1 MSNFKAVLMPPSTS
15 ILSAIRIIDESTMQ
29 IALVIDEQRRLL
41 GTVTDGDIR
50 RAILKGI
57 RMEDPVR
64 LIMNPKPT
72 VVTINAG
79 RGSIL
84 EVMKQKRIHQIP
96 VVDDNGCVVGLEILD
111 QVLKSHQRENWVV
124 LMAGGLGTRLH
135 PLTEDCPK
143 PLLKIG
149 GKPLLQ
155 TILENFREYGFYKFY
170 ISVNYKAEM
179 IQEYF
184 GDGSNMGVE
193 IRYIYESKRMGTA
206 GALGLFPKKPAEPII
221 VMNGDL
227 LTKVNFVQLL
237 DFHFEHKAK
246 ATMCVREYNFQVP
259 YGVVR
264 INRHRL
270 IGIDEK
276 PVHRFF
282 ISAGIYVVEPSALD
296 LIPQNTFFDMPNFFK
311 KMIDKGYEICTF
323 PIREYWL
330 DIGQVGDFEKA
341 NGEYDEH
348 FSC

>member
-1 MSNFKAVLMPPSTS
+1 MINFKEILMLPSTS
-15 ILSAIRIIDESTMQ
+15 ILSAIRIIDASTMQ
-29 IALVIDEQRRLL
+29 IALVVDEQRRLL

-57 RMEDPVR
+57 NMEEPVDR
-64 LIMNPKPT
+64 IMNHNPT
-72 VVTINAG
+72 VAHIQAG

-84 EVMKQKRIHQIP
+84 EVMKQKRLHQIP
-96 VVDDNGCVVGLEILD
+96 VVDEKGCVVGLEILEH
-111 QVLKSHQRENWVV
+111 VLKCHDRENWVV
-124 LMAGGLGTRLH
+124 LMAGGLGSRLH

-143 PLLKIG
+143 PLLKVG

-155 TILENFREYGFYKFY
+155 IILENFKEHGFYKFY

-179 IQEYF
+179 IEEYF

-193 IRYIYESKRMGTA
+193 IRYINEYKRMGTA
-206 GALGLFPKKPAEPII
+206 GALGLLPHKPADPII

-237 DFHFEHKAK
+237 NFHFEHRAK

-264 INRHRL
+264 INKNRL

-276 PVHRFF
+276 PVHRFL
-282 ISAGIYVVEPSALD
+282 ISAGIYVLEPNTLD
-296 LIPQNTFFDMPNFFK
+296 LIPKNEFVDMPTLFK
-311 KMIDKGYEICTF
+311 IIIERGYEIFTF

-330 DIGQVGDFEKA
+330 DIGQIGDFEKA